1 MTLEKAPSSWQLLK
15 EYATV
20 SPDKVV
26 YIDYSENKSITA
38 IQLVKEVKKFAS
50 QLAIAG
56 ISEGDRCLIMIRQNF
71 DFPMQLLRSHS
82 GSLERSKTQ

>member
-38 IQLVKEVKKFAS
+38 IQLVEEVKKFAS
-50 QLAIAG
+50 QLAIA
-56 ISEGDRCLIMIRQNF
+56 
-71 DFPMQLLRSHS
+71 
-82 GSLERSKTQ
+82 